1 MSAQLFMITAPSGAG
16 KTSIVRAVLARM
28 AQLSVSISHTTRPM
42 RPADRDGVDYHFVT
56 PSHFDSMI
64 AAGEFLE
71 HASVFDNQYGTSRKV
86 VDDMLAEGTDV
97 LLEID
102 WQGAQQ
108 VRAIA
113 DVCSIFVLPPT
124 LAILRQRLT
133 DRASDSEAVI
143 ERRMQD
149 AVADMRHFR
158 QSDYVVINDNF
169 DCAVDEVCA
178 IITAQR
184 LKLDRQLRVNGQLLG
199 DLVG

>member
-1 MSAQLFMITAPSGAG
+1 MSAQLYMITAPSGAG
-16 KTSIVRAVLARM
+16 KTSIVRAVLSRM

-64 AAGEFLE
+64 GAGEFLE

-86 VDDMLAEGTDV
+86 VDDMLADGTDV

-158 QSDYVVINDNF
+158 QSDYVVINDDF
-169 DCAVDEVCA
+169 DTAVDEVCA